1 MLEGVDNT
9 SLANDTLTLFKR
21 EMIIYKN
28 NIRSNIGRAVIFP
41 LIFLLIFGSLSN
53 NFVYH
58 IPVAVVNYA
67 NNPQSLKLISA
78 LTAQGDFTISTVTN
92 EQQALSML
100 RDGSVVMTIIIL
112 PSYPNPING
121 HSSIQSYY
129 SNSNFASAGS
139 AVASLEAI
147 VGSQSKSALE
157 PVQLAA
163 APKPA
168 QVSINIAYGIKSNY
182 FNFLA
187 GGIIVMVAGFGA
199 IFGGGISIITDKGLG
214 NLKSFLI
221 SPISKNAIVFSKI
234 LYGTTTSVIS
244 GAAAMLMAILFGA
257 GIAMGTIGILWI
269 LVLVILVSLG
279 FSSLTVVLA
288 SRINKIEIYQ
298 IAAQV
303 IVLPLWILSGGLLP
317 TSSLPN
323 WAAAIAA
330 YDPMTYASNGIR
342 SVMIS
347 GYFPIGQVAVDLIA
361 LSLFTVITV
370 IIAIILFKSKID

>member
-1 MLEGVDNT
+1 MALY
-9 SLANDTLTLFKR
+9 KR
-21 EMIIYKN
+21 EMLIYKN

-58 IPVAVVNYA
+58 IPVAVVNFA
-67 NNPQSLKLISA
+67 NNPQSLKLINA
-78 LTAQGDFTISTVTN
+78 LTAQGDFAISTITN
-92 EQQALSML
+92 EEQALSML
-100 RDGSVVMTIIIL
+100 RSGSIVMAVIIL
-112 PSYPNPING
+112 PSYPNPIDG
-121 HSSIQSYY
+121 HSSIQAYY

-139 AVASLEAI
+139 AVASLESI
-147 VGSQSKSALE
+147 VQGQTRSSFAA
-157 PVQLAA
+157 VGVA
-163 APKPA
+163 APKSTP
-168 QVSINIAYGIKSNY
+168 QVTINIAYGIKSSY
-182 FNFLA
+182 FSFLA

-214 NLKSFLI
+214 NLKTFLI
-221 SPISKNAIVFSKI
+221 APISKNSIILSKI
-234 LYGTTTSVIS
+234 MYGTTTSVIS
-244 GAAAMLMAILFGA
+244 GIVAMLIAVPLGA
-257 GIAMGTIGILWI
+257 GIAMGAIGILWI
-269 LVLVILVSLG
+269 LVLVVMVSLG

-323 WAAAIAA
+323 WAAAIST

-342 SVMIS
+342 SIMIS
-347 GYFPIGQVAVDLIA
+347 GYYPIGQIVVDLIA
-361 LSLFTVITV
+361 LGLFTGVALIV
-370 IIAIILFKSKID
+370 AIILFKSKID